1 MVVTV
6 ANSSASLPGTDG
18 GGLKVSKIEEF
29 PKKGR
34 ATGGVRC
41 QKFIRG
47 QNQIVLCHVGP
58 ENFQL
63 VDSRGK
69 AIGME
74 YELQKRDA
82 SGSPAPAVS
91 FIGRT

>member
-1 MVVTV
+1 
-6 ANSSASLPGTDG
+6 
-18 GGLKVSKIEEF
+18 
-29 PKKGR
+29 
-34 ATGGVRC
+34 
-41 QKFIRG
+41 
-47 QNQIVLCHVGP
+47 
-58 ENFQL
+58 L